1 MGTGLNPYT
10 TDKILWHPDRLAA
23 MRAGERPVP
32 VNLQLIISDYC
43 NQDCHWCAY
52 RASGGLSVEQ
62 FAGPDKTGAISHN
75 PLRMIPADKV
85 VEIVNDAAEMGVKS
99 ITWTGGGEPTV
110 HPQHL
115 ELFAHALDLGLD
127 CSLNTNG
134 VVFRKGWQDVLPRF
148 AYVRFS
154 IDAGTPE
161 EYSRI
166 RRVPAAMYGMA
177 IGHMEALVNEI
188 KERETS
194 CVVGAG
200 YVVEPTNIENV
211 FDGVRRIRDTGSTYV
226 RLASMQSIDGDAAYG
241 DRLDAARDVCRA
253 ATSELA
259 TPTFKV
265 VNLFDSSLGKRMAD
279 PFCGFQE
286 IVVYVGGNQ
295 KVYRCCYTAF
305 TALGEVGDLSAQR
318 FREWWASQDAAQRYR
333 DFDARSCLT
342 CPMVEKNA
350 VITSFVRQTPIH
362 VNFP

>member
-1 MGTGLNPYT
+1 VGNPYA

-32 VNLQLIISDYC
+32 VSLQLIISDYC

-62 FAGPDKTGAISHN
+62 FAGPDKTGAISRN
-75 PLRMIPADKV
+75 PLRMIPPEKV
-85 VEIVNDAAEMGVKS
+85 REIVNDAAAMGVKS

-110 HPQHL
+110 HPQHI
-115 ELFAHALDLGLD
+115 ELFDHALDLGLE

-134 VVFRKGWQDVLPRF
+134 VIFRKGWEDVLPRF
-148 AYVRFS
+148 AYARFS

-161 EYSRI
+161 EYARI
-166 RRVPAAMYGMA
+166 RRTPPAMYHTALEHMA
-177 IGHMEALVNEI
+177 SLVRAIE
-188 KERETS
+188 EQHTG

-211 FDGVRRIRDTGSTYV
+211 MQGVARIRDTGAAYV
-226 RLASMQSIDGDAAYG
+226 RLASMQSIEGESVYG
-241 DRLDAARDVCRA
+241 DRLQDAIEVCREA
-253 ATSELA
+253 SSDLS
-259 TPTFKV
+259 TPDFKV
-265 VNLFDSSLGKRMAD
+265 VNLFEGSLGQRMDD
-279 PFCGFQE
+279 PYCGFQE

-305 TALGEVGDLSAQR
+305 TAMGEVGDLTRQR
-318 FREWWASQDAAQRYR
+318 FSDWWASDEAAQLYR
-333 DFDARSCLT
+333 DFDARTCIT

-350 VITSFVRQTPIH
+350 VITNLVKTTPLH
-362 VNFP
+362 ANFI